1 METGG
6 LILAAGT
13 VTVLGQA
20 ATGKGIN
27 ARPIIATGLLGVVF
41 AGLEEINRDA
51 ARYLATA
58 LLVTALLTS
67 GVEAFAGLTRIIN
80 YRKTQPA

>member
-1 METGG
+1 METSG

-13 VTVLGQA
+13 ITVLGQA

-27 ARPIIATGLLGVVF
+27 ARPIIATGLLGIVF
-41 AGLEEINRDA
+41 AGLEEVNKEA

-58 LLVTALLTS
+58 LVVTALLTS
-67 GVEAFAGLTRIIN
+67 GVDAIGGLTRIIN
-80 YRKTQPA
+80 YRKAPAQ